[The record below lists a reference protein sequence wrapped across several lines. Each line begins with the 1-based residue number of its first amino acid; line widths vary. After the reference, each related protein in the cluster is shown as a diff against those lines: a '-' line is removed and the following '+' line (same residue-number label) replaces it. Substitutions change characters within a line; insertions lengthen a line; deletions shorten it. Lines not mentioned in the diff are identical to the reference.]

1 MWHRFQHEFWNFFL
15 TDLTENYY
23 ADCWDRWGG
32 APFCMLFVLGSLV
45 KGRQAAETLRLNKTK
60 HTYVGSMTIGRGRV
74 GALAL
79 KVESDWSNKP
89 SARNENA
96 AVACCFV
103 LSFDFRAVFPN
114 LVIYHELRDFG
125 VSLRDRNFPSMRSHE
140 SPKQRIGRT
149 ELKSSVQFKSSLF
162 LANLNWI

>member
-1 MWHRFQHEFWNFFL
+1 ML
-15 TDLTENYY
+15 TAET
-23 ADCWDRWGG
+23 GG

-103 LSFDFRAVFPN
+103 LSFDHKWY
-114 LVIYHELRDFG
+114 LGQIWL
-125 VSLRDRNFPSMRSHE
+125 
-140 SPKQRIGRT
+140 
-149 ELKSSVQFKSSLF
+149 LKSARGKYKCVNVNTRQTNQKKIS
-162 LANLNWI
+162 

>member
-1 MWHRFQHEFWNFFL
+1 ML
-15 TDLTENYY
+15 TAET
-23 ADCWDRWGG
+23 GG

-103 LSFDFRAVFPN
+103 LLLSFDFRAEPCFRA
-114 LVIYHELRDFG
+114 EF
-125 VSLRDRNFPSMRSHE
+125 
-140 SPKQRIGRT
+140 
-149 ELKSSVQFKSSLF
+149 
-162 LANLNWI
+162 A

>member
-1 MWHRFQHEFWNFFL
+1 ML
-15 TDLTENYY
+15 TAET
-23 ADCWDRWGG
+23 GG
-32 APFCMLFVLGSLV
+32 APFCMLFVLGSLAWSLV

-60 HTYVGSMTIGRGRV
+60 PTYVGSMTIGRGRV

-125 VSLRDRNFPSMRSHE
+125 VSLRDRNFPSMRSHK

>member
-1 MWHRFQHEFWNFFL
+1 
-15 TDLTENYY
+15 
-23 ADCWDRWGG
+23 
-32 APFCMLFVLGSLV
+32 MLFVLGSLV

-60 HTYVGSMTIGRGRV
+60 PTYVGSMTIGRGRV

-125 VSLRDRNFPSMRSHE
+125 VSLRDRNFPSVRSHE
-140 SPKQRIGRT
+140 SLKVRDFREFQKIGYKNTCFSSKTKNR
-149 ELKSSVQFKSSLF
+149 LIFFHSKSSDQNFFRKSL
-162 LANLNWI
+162 